1 MITKINTNFPENT
14 NKKIINK
21 LYNNSNWK
29 FGLDFGRADHNINKP
44 DAGFLVSTYSKSSPY
59 TEDLI
64 LNSYMNVI
72 FDLIN
77 KKSILKFTEITRVYW
92 NWYNS
97 NSQTCF
103 HPDSFEDSQYSI
115 IYNLHNSDGGTEFK
129 IEDKTIFYPSI
140 ESEALIFPSKIYHR
154 GIAAKKNINRFA
166 LNILTQIQ

>member
-1 MITKINTNFPENT
+1 
-14 NKKIINK
+14 
-21 LYNNSNWK
+21 
-29 FGLDFGRADHNINKP
+29 
-44 DAGFLVSTYSKSSPY
+44 
-59 TEDLI
+59 
-64 LNSYMNVI
+64 MNVI

-103 HPDSFEDSQYSI
+103 HPDSFEDNQYSI